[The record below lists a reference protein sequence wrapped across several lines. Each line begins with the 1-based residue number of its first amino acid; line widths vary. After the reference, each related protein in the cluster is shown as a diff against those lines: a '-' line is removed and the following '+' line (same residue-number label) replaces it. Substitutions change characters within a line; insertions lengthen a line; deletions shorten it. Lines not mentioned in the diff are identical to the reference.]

1 MDVDTAK
8 TICYLY
14 LIEDG
19 QIIIPMKQI
28 EINQMYTPVHS
39 NKVYEQI
46 AKQIEQRI
54 LSGELHEGDR
64 LPTEREL
71 AIQFQAS
78 RTAVREAMKT
88 LAQKGLVNMRPGRG
102 TVVIDG
108 TSQAMRH
115 SLGLMMRVGQLSN
128 NVELVEV
135 REILEPE
142 IAALAAARAQEEQ
155 IQAMQAAVAVMDAS
169 LNDADAFIAADNDFH
184 RALAKGTQ
192 NELIL
197 ALVDSVVDLL
207 SVQRKQIFSVAGGP
221 DRGQVHHKL
230 LLEAIIRRNPEAA
243 REAMQA
249 HLKQVR
255 DDVGKATVRITEP
268 PAGPGT

>member
-1 MDVDTAK
+1 MT
-8 TICYLY
+8 
-14 LIEDG
+14 
-19 QIIIPMKQI
+19 
-28 EINQMYTPVHS
+28 YTPIHS

-54 LSGELHEGDR
+54 LSGELRTGDR

-88 LAQKGLVNMRPGRG
+88 LAQKGLVDMRPGRG
-102 TVVIDG
+102 TIVIDG
-108 TSQAMRH
+108 TSLAMRH
-115 SLGLMMRVGQLSN
+115 SLGLMMRVGQLSST
-128 NVELVEV
+128 VELVEV

-155 IQAMQAAVAVMDAS
+155 ISAMQAAVEVMDAS

-184 RALAKGTQ
+184 RALASATQ

-207 SVQRKQIFSVAGGP
+207 SVQRKQIFAVAGGP
-221 DRGQVHHKL
+221 EHGQVHHKL
-230 LLEAIIRRNPEAA
+230 LLAAVIGRDPEAA
-243 REAMQA
+243 HKAMQA
-249 HLKQVR
+249 HLQQVR
-255 DDVGKATVRITEP
+255 DDIGAV
-268 PAGPGT
+268 PAMQDEAPLGGTLNAVDDGGA

>member
-1 MDVDTAK
+1 MT
-8 TICYLY
+8 
-14 LIEDG
+14 
-19 QIIIPMKQI
+19 
-28 EINQMYTPVHS
+28 YTPIHS

-54 LSGELHEGDR
+54 LSGELRTGDR

-88 LAQKGLVNMRPGRG
+88 LAQKGLVDMRPGRG
-102 TVVIDG
+102 TIVIDG
-108 TSQAMRH
+108 TSLAMRH
-115 SLGLMMRVGQLSN
+115 SLGLMMRVGQLSST
-128 NVELVEV
+128 VELVEV

-155 IQAMQAAVAVMDAS
+155 ISAMQAAVEVMDAS

-184 RALAKGTQ
+184 RALASATQ

-207 SVQRKQIFSVAGGP
+207 SVQRKQIFAVAGGP
-221 DRGQVHHKL
+221 EHGQVHHKL
-230 LLEAIIRRNPEAA
+230 LLAAVIGRDPEAA
-243 REAMQA
+243 HKAMQA
-249 HLKQVR
+249 HLQQVR
-255 DDVGKATVRITEP
+255 DDIGAV
-268 PAGPGT
+268 PAMQDEAPLRGTLNAVDDGGA

>member
-1 MDVDTAK
+1 MT
-8 TICYLY
+8 
-14 LIEDG
+14 
-19 QIIIPMKQI
+19 
-28 EINQMYTPVHS
+28 YTPIHS

-54 LSGELHEGDR
+54 LSGELRTGDR

-88 LAQKGLVNMRPGRG
+88 LAQKGLVDMRPGRG
-102 TVVIDG
+102 TIVIDG
-108 TSQAMRH
+108 TSLAMRH
-115 SLGLMMRVGQLSN
+115 SLGLMMRVGQLSST
-128 NVELVEV
+128 VELVEV

-155 IQAMQAAVAVMDAS
+155 ISAMQAAVEVMDAS

-184 RALAKGTQ
+184 RALASATQ

-207 SVQRKQIFSVAGGP
+207 SVQRKQIFAVAGGP
-221 DRGQVHHKL
+221 EHGQVHHKL
-230 LLEAIIRRNPEAA
+230 LLAAVIGRDPEAA
-243 REAMQA
+243 HKAMQA
-249 HLKQVR
+249 HLQQVR
-255 DDVGKATVRITEP
+255 DDIGAV
-268 PAGPGT
+268 PAMQDEAPLGGPLNPVDDGGA